1 MHTNEKFI
9 ITLIVQDAV
18 EKLDAVLKVVL
29 IARKRKTIYTNRISQ
44 VALYHDFRVSTIS
57 TIMQFV
63 IVSTFI
69 ITTFPLNS
77 F

>member
-69 ITTFPLNS
+69 ITIFPLNS